1 MVELRPILPGDPSY
15 DWQGNLRNLSAEHA
29 EGIGAY
35 DQGNLVGSLTWRALG
50 NAVHL
55 VAAFVEP
62 AYRSQGLFKRLFQ
75 YVSALHPDMPIQGD
89 SEEGNPV
96 KGLYDLHNYHLQRG
110 LTLARNRDILWS
122 EKGDFYGEDLE
133 QKEGSEGRQA
143 VGWRES
149 QAQGYVTAG
158 NEGEEYAWPSFD
170 DIHEISLGAVENHQG
185 YRDPGLVEGAVGNT
199 QMMQQYGQHNDIF
212 DTAAHLIAKIQRQQA
227 IVEGNKRT
235 ATNVGIA
242 FLANNGYDT
251 SGLTDSEEKE
261 DRLIWL
267 VYNISD
273 AVNAGGDAIIDEL
286 AAFLRENC
294 KPEAHT
300 AGIFKDDG
308 LGTAFWFD
316 PQSGLHWGD
325 THYMIFHGLF
335 GSPTEE
341 DYSSRH
347 QGVYGWV
354 YPDPYDTE
362 HADEPNYD
370 INFGT
375 DFGAHANF
383 NANPQLERDAVE
395 EIEGQLG
402 YPATDVY
409 SNWSDRY
416 HERNAGHAYESEDLD
431 TARADTLTTPGAET
445 HCQNCGSQIN
455 QGEICGD
462 CGSENLMWWTEGE
475 GLAPFKGSWLE
486 DEDFNLLDKPLPI
499 VYNTKTSDWDD
510 QFEEPVDED
519 LGNFEQETNHL
530 SEAEK
535 QECGI
540 EGPFE
545 VDGWTVY
552 TRDCGDVYPTHDAIW
567 IDRGNK
573 VALIGWQGHH
583 HDLFQGSNFFQNLV
597 QSASPYNQTA
607 GHFRTEPSQDE
618 PFPAGWGW
626 HGSEGNKEEKNVLKQ
641 VIKKH
646 YNVNKLK
653 DLYQPNEN
661 AENDYFEGGDE
672 PDEGYA

>member
-15 DWQGNLRNLSAEHA
+15 DWQGNIRNLSAEHA

-35 DQGNLVGSLTWRALG
+35 DQGQLVGSLTWRNLG
-50 NAVHL
+50 NVIHL

-62 AYRSQGLFKRLFQ
+62 VYRSQGLFKRLFQ
-75 YVSALHPDMPIQGD
+75 YVQALHPDMPIQGE

-96 KGLYDLHNYHLQRG
+96 KGLYDLHNYHTTRG
-110 LTLARNRDILWS
+110 LALAHES
-122 EKGDFYGEDLE
+122 MGQEQGKED
-133 QKEGSEGRQA
+133 GSKA
-143 VGWRES
+143 PWREC
-149 QAQGYVTAG
+149 QAQAYVAS
-158 NEGEEYAWPSFD
+158 NEEDEYAWPSLD
-170 DIHEISLGAVENHQG
+170 DIHDISLDAVDNHQG
-185 YRDPGLVEGAVGNT
+185 YRDPGLIEGAVGNT
-199 QMMQQYGQHNDIF
+199 QMQQQYGQHEDIF
-212 DTAAHLIAKIQRQQA
+212 DTAAQLITKLQRQQGL
-227 IVEGNKRT
+227 VEGNKRT
-235 ATNVGIA
+235 ATNVGLA
-242 FLANNGYDT
+242 FLENNGYDT
-251 SGLTDSEEKE
+251 SLAYHSEAAE
-261 DRLIWL
+261 
-267 VYNISD
+267 
-273 AVNAGGDAIIDEL
+273 DEL
-286 AAFLRENC
+286 IKHIMACAANDNAIPALAEYLR
-294 KPEAHT
+294 KHSHPEMKT
-300 AGIFKDDG
+300 AGLFKEDG
-308 LGTAFWFD
+308 LGTAFWYD
-316 PQSGLHWGD
+316 PQSGLHFGD
-325 THYMIFHGLF
+325 THYMIFHNMF
-335 GSPTEE
+335 GSPPEN
-341 DYSSRH
+341 DYEQRH

-354 YPDPYDTE
+354 YPDPHDTE
-362 HADEPNYD
+362 HGTEPNYD

-395 EIEGQLG
+395 EIEGQIG

-431 TARADTLTTPGAET
+431 EERADQVALNNQTQ
-445 HCQNCGSQIN
+445 CQNCGSQIA
-455 QGEICGD
+455 GDLCGN
-462 CGSENLMWWTEGE
+462 CGTENLQWWTEGQ
-475 GLAPFKGSWLE
+475 GLAPFKGSWIE
-486 DEDFNLLDKPLPI
+486 DEDFNLFLLDKLPPV
-499 VYNTKTSDWDD
+499 VYNSKTSDWED

-519 LGNFEQETNHL
+519 LGNFEQETNQL

-540 EGPFE
+540 EGPFDI
-545 VDGWTVY
+545 DGWTVY

-567 IDRGNK
+567 LDRGNK

-583 HDLFQGSNFFQNLV
+583 HDLFNGSNFFQNLI
-597 QSASPYNQTA
+597 QNASPYNQTA

-653 DLYQPNEN
+653 DLYQSNPE
-661 AENDYFEGGDE
+661 AEEDYFDGGDE